1 MSHPEGRRAA
11 FAVHNHLLA
20 LEATARLG
28 SFRAAAEELYVSQGA
43 VAQQVRAMES
53 KLGVQLFTRL
63 PRGLSPTP
71 AAEQYISR
79 VRLALSMVEDA
90 TRELLAAHD
99 GSDAHQ
105 LTLSTTGTFASR
117 WLIPRLPGLGLKHPH
132 IALRIDASEVIRPLA
147 GRGGVDMAIRWG
159 TPPFAQGE
167 ARFLLPGRA
176 IAVCSP
182 GLKGLETWHTPQDLA
197 RAPLITDSHDN
208 WKRWFET
215 YGHPG
220 MPFAGPSFSQ
230 TSLALDAAEQGMGIA
245 LVPEL
250 FVESALSSGRLVR
263 VLDDH
268 YPLDTRHGFYMVTA
282 EPVAADTAL
291 GTVVEWLMA
300 EAAAHR

>member
-1 MSHPEGRRAA
+1 MNHQETRRAA
-11 FAVHNHLLA
+11 YAVHNHLLA

-28 SFRAAAEELYVSQGA
+28 SFRAAAEELHVSQGA

-53 KLGVQLFTRL
+53 KLGVKLFTRL
-63 PRGLSPTP
+63 PRGLAPTP
-71 AAEQYISR
+71 AAEPYISR

-90 TRELLAAHD
+90 TRELLAAQN
-99 GSDAHQ
+99 GSDPHH

-117 WLIPRLPGLGLKHPH
+117 WLIPRLADLGRQHPH
-132 IALRIDASEVIRPLA
+132 LAVRIDACEIIRPLT

-159 TPPFAQGE
+159 TPPFPEGE

-176 IAVCSP
+176 IAVCAPS
-182 GLKGLETWHTPQDLA
+182 LKGLETWQSPQDLA

-220 MPFAGPSFSQ
+220 MSFAGPSFSQ

-250 FVESALSSGRLVR
+250 FVESALNNGRLVR
-263 VLDDH
+263 VLGGQ

-282 EPVAADTAL
+282 RPVAADSAL
-291 GTVVEWLMA
+291 GTVVQWLMA
-300 EAAAHR
+300 EAGVDG